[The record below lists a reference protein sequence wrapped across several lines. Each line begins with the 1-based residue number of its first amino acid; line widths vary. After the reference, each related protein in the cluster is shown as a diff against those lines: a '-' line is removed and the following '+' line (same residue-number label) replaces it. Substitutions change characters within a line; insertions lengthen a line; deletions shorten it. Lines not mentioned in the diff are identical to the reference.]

1 MRTNT
6 RFLWLLML
14 LSVCLCLTMMACTDS
29 EGEGTTAADTAI
41 EASSE
46 PATATPTE
54 EITDTPTEAV
64 TEATTGEATEA
75 TTAASTDETAEAVT
89 EAPAE
94 DTAEESAEE
103 TAEATSDAFAETT
116 AEETTE
122 EATEPAAPT
131 LMTAIDFSG
140 MDAGNLSA
148 YVTRLSKCE
157 VTVVEDGDEGQVIRL
172 TTKGIASVGTD
183 RPHLLLKLSDLVG
196 DMGGIMPDTVA
207 YPHVVLKVRAGDLWS
222 RTFSY
227 FGGESVRVAASYEGN
242 TRTTRVANTD
252 GWQYIYLDLTSYTT
266 SWEIFYFAF
275 EQAAAKNGEYMDL
288 AEMHF
293 FATAEEAEALCP
305 AMTDTYPI
313 VEQTLNDYTLK
324 VMSFN
329 VQTENG
335 TQVNFDLRAEMLRD
349 LLDELQPDS
358 IGMQEVTTGWI
369 YRMDTFAFNN
379 SYAGVGEGR
388 TPGGEASSIYYRKDK
403 LELVGSGTF
412 WLSET
417 PDVMGSS
424 LPNANYPRIC
434 TWAHLRDKATGFEYI
449 HVNTHL
455 DHNGNNSSSDGKS
468 IRTTQVRVM
477 LEYLQKLP
485 DVPMVLTGDFN
496 QAKTTSEDV
505 NYAMFKNI
513 LGESTFTS
521 STGEKITGNF
531 SEARADAADTVSP
544 DAWASMTKYWDEGST
559 SYNPAKK
566 PIDYVFYT
574 TEDFDAM
581 VYRNIHYHRDGVYMS
596 DHLPQY
602 CELHVKVVAE

>member
-1 MRTNT
+1 MRNRTYYLLT
-6 RFLWLLML
+6 ALFLAL
-14 LSVCLCLTMMACTDS
+14 CLCLTLAACDG
-29 EGEGTTAADTAI
+29 GEGDVTTPTLAPTDAPTDAPTEAPTAGDVTT
-41 EASSE
+41 EV
-46 PATATPTE
+46 PTE
-54 EITDTPTEAV
+54 EVTTE
-64 TEATTGEATEA
+64 
-75 TTAASTDETAEAVT
+75 
-89 EAPAE
+89 
-94 DTAEESAEE
+94 
-103 TAEATSDAFAETT
+103 
-116 AEETTE
+116 EETTE
-122 EATEPAAPT
+122 EETTEAPS
-131 LMTAIDFSG
+131 LMLSVDMDVLDGKNLNDYFTRSSRCDTDLVDDEGEGKVLRLYTEGITAVNSG
-140 MDAGNLSA
+140 KPTIYFKLAEL
-148 YVTRLSKCE
+148 
-157 VTVVEDGDEGQVIRL
+157 VED
-172 TTKGIASVGTD
+172 A
-183 RPHLLLKLSDLVG
+183 
-196 DMGGIMPDTVA
+196 GGIMPKTTENPYLVI
-207 YPHVVLKVRAGDLWS
+207 KVRMGDVWS
-222 RTFSY
+222 RSFGIQAGTSVRSINTSAALISDRMEKHGDWQYLY
-227 FGGESVRVAASYEGN
+227 FDLTGFTEDLTLFYLCFEAGAAKDGESVDIAEIRFVA
-242 TRTTRVANTD
+242 T
-252 GWQYIYLDLTSYTT
+252 
-266 SWEIFYFAF
+266 
-275 EQAAAKNGEYMDL
+275 
-288 AEMHF
+288 
-293 FATAEEAEALCP
+293 EAEAIAL
-305 AMTDTYPI
+305 AGDDTY
-313 VEQTLNDYTLK
+313 TLEENRTMENYVLR

-335 TQVNFDLRAEMLRD
+335 TSVDFALRAEMLRD
-349 LLDELQPDS
+349 LLDDRQPDS
-358 IGMQEVTTGWI
+358 IGMQEVTVNWI
-369 YRMDTFAFNN
+369 KWMDSVSFND

-403 LELVGSGTF
+403 FDLVDSGTF

-434 TWAHLRDKATGFEYI
+434 TWAHLRDKVTGFEYI

-531 SEARADAADTVSP
+531 SEARADAADTVSA
-544 DAWASMTKYWDEGST
+544 DAWASMTSYWQEGT
-559 SYNPAKK
+559 DKYNPAKK

-574 TEDFDAM
+574 PDDFDAM

-602 CELHVKVVAE
+602 CELHVKVPATADGE